1 MADMSVRINP
11 FLQDDVRSK
20 AELIDWFSEA
30 GFFSLSPRTSKVIRT
45 FLEYVVDHYLNGVS
59 LVDSYILAIKEHT
72 ASSEQ
77 PQFPTA
83 EDGHPLFPRLLA
95 VMGVSHGVMEVA
107 NKLYRTLDPFYAQKA
122 LL

>member
-1 MADMSVRINP
+1 MADVSLHINP

-45 FLEYVVDHYLNGVS
+45 FLEYVADHYLNGVS
-59 LVDSYILAIKEHT
+59 LVDSYILAIHEQ
-72 ASSEQ
+72 ASISV
-77 PQFPTA
+77 PAQFPTA

-95 VMGVSHGVMEVA
+95 VMGVSQGVMEVA
-107 NKLYRTLDPFYAQKA
+107 NKLYRTLDPFYAQKS
-122 LL
+122 LF